1 MENLGVSFAPYS
13 SRRNAGDESFVLGSP
28 DSPFTGEMKRV
39 RTAETTGRWS
49 EVFSSGPGEEQH
61 PQTTSFKVFPPAVE
75 FRNVVP
81 GPVYVMSLY
90 IQNISTASQRIHFK
104 GLSSRAFNLR
114 DLPPGA
120 VAPGLDTV
128 VEIEF
133 QVAESSSAEAPRAYH
148 DRLIVSSDTETIEI
162 PLRAYAP
169 APMLEFDGFLNLGTV
184 VLGDTVAKY
193 VDIVNIG
200 RREGRVSITWDADA
214 PVTISPAEF
223 VLAGTE
229 DDDDAMAG
237 GRSAAPS
244 SRRVKVEVQGNDMGA
259 MRLLAAV
266 QLDGEQSTRMI
277 DVNANVVEQRLEMML
292 PGRPGVPLTELP
304 FGSVHYGERR
314 TLKVLIVNNGPQP
327 QPFVFDVNEREE
339 EAIPAAAAG
348 ADGAPLAPHEIGLAA
363 RARAAAGLPFRIE
376 PSEGNLAPYEQLA
389 VSITFCPRAPGPI
402 GAPITGDGRSFEF
415 FANVRQAGGPT
426 TATGGGSADADDE
439 DEEGAGAGAGLFLLQ
454 LALVGRAVAPKIELS
469 HRSFDFGLC
478 PANDRRDILVTL
490 RNASGE
496 MPVTFA
502 SNRVAHFSVAPASG
516 RLQPMQSMDLVV
528 SFRPNQLGKFNNTLH
543 LVVNQ
548 GVLTMPLRVSGV
560 CDDVG
565 ERKTLHGGTA
575 MLPENFK
582 IKPKFVVATP
592 TVGFGAKSSWVRSM
606 PWQHH
611 EAGLDDAEMAAMAA
625 LPEFARTAVQTFTV
639 NELGVRH
646 EHKQTYHAFLKR
658 SRRARIQKKRA
669 GIARRNGVRT
679 IAEGRGEGGTGSGTG
694 DTDEEGDP
702 LTLSVGGLLEL
713 GLTSRDGL
721 KAPREELPPA
731 PGALWLERPP
741 VALRSADE
749 DLVSRAQEAVEA
761 AKSGA
766 NAVASALAAA
776 KSRRK
781 RFKAV
786 PSTNAEFKACEERLR
801 EIDLVGVVATPSI
814 VSFGTVCVGSE
825 NVCSFS
831 VSNNLAKPILVR
843 LDVDSMVSEISTSQP
858 PSQVIPPGQTAS
870 FDVLFASSS
879 AGVFRTDVGY
889 IVNEAHHFRFCADAE
904 VMLPLLELSAP
915 RLNFDFGAGDL
926 APTLSRTVFISNPG
940 NATVDFEWKSVE
952 KTRPLGS
959 ETAAFSVVPKIGRV
973 EAFGKERVEVKF
985 TPTYAVLSSVKS
997 ARTEPGA
1004 LAESADGGD
1013 GAVAPRR
1020 VAELVEHL
1028 LLSVKGG
1035 EAVPLLCA
1043 ADAEVPKCKFM
1054 QSVLDFG
1061 TMPVGSP
1068 QEVRL
1073 QLRNVGS
1080 SAVVFDIQTGAIDA
1094 DSGKALADHEHGIV
1108 VEPQNGRVEVGQSC
1122 EFTCTLN
1129 ANGVIRF
1136 DPESSFLTASVRGG
1150 RSQVVPISAAA
1161 VIPDVLVKQSEIDFG
1176 VVPIGATS
1184 RLPVAIHNRG
1194 AVPAQLLLDLRT
1206 AELARFSMRVPL
1218 AHGQDSAQAVAGQF
1232 IDLDELALRSNE
1244 AELSPDASEA
1254 AAESSGRRW
1263 FINVAPNSELIFE
1276 LAFEPIELASHAFE
1290 LPLVVCGEDGRR
1302 AAFADVGVIAR
1313 PVGLRRVVA
1322 AQSAIPRLRLSP
1334 PTLNFG
1340 RVIVSRDHLRQLPTH
1355 QHITITNVDAS
1366 GKAMHWVV
1374 SPSMDATGAFMV
1386 DPTHGALEHGESAT
1400 IRVRFRP
1407 LGSSRFE
1414 AALPIFLDVD
1424 AETSKPSG
1432 PRYME
1437 LLLGGVGQFPRL
1449 NVDVPNAIASL
1460 PHLAL
1465 PPVPLGIG
1473 ASASFDV
1480 LNDGY
1485 EELELTCRL
1494 PSDVVV
1500 AKAADGGKSKKQDG
1514 GGPITV
1520 QFPEGQRLTTSKA
1533 ALPAIMN
1540 FSSRQP
1546 LSFASRLDMLDVEG
1560 NRFGVPISGITDN
1573 SILTLWPF
1581 LLVNRHMKILAAA
1594 GSAPMLRTDVAG
1606 AANPQDVAIAGGGG
1620 SIEYPATIG
1629 GGLSPVDATTLSTL
1643 LRWMNATVMKT
1654 PLAQFSDIAANE
1666 GQPLIECI
1674 EALYGRKL
1682 KPAKGKGKGKST
1694 SKGAAKADEGGSAS
1708 GDGSS
1713 AADKVERKVQ
1723 QMRDLL
1729 SSLQSHGALLRQ
1741 VQPEALLKKGDEFAR
1756 YAATRLKESLSS
1768 DPDSG
1773 DQETMRRH
1781 RVLENMFAEVST
1793 AAWFAVALQAIKVFV
1808 LRRVTPQLYANTP
1821 GVLTAAAVRAGTA
1834 AAAAKN
1840 AKSGGKH
1847 KGKGKGAAAKRKAGG
1862 KKEPNAASERQS
1874 QITELAS
1881 DLERD
1886 SSLMRSNVY
1895 TVGECLLLKW
1905 ATLHHER
1912 CGGTKRLVTFD
1923 EDLRDGIVLCQL
1935 VLSHAPW
1942 LGERGRVLA
1951 GVADASSPRKS
1962 DAHGSKSRKSADAC
1976 RETVNRFRAAME
1988 ELQMS
1993 FIPTTEEIV
2002 AASGP
2007 LAGVLLMMYL
2017 FEQLPQLIP
2026 QTSISF
2032 HGVLGDT
2039 IAKQVNLRNAGKRSI
2054 VYSVDL
2060 TVATPKAKSARIAS
2074 RRSLRGGGTAGGVPK
2089 TPAAPSAPLFTAGTR
2104 SVRVPAHGSAALAL
2118 KFEGRFSKSAAA
2130 RLTLR
2135 SRRGD
2140 ATGALGLGA
2149 TAMVFSLK
2157 SAVRGSRA
2165 LATTQTSSTLYA
2177 PKRVTLEIS
2186 NPFSER
2192 ANVVLQL
2199 KETFKATGSDSSAN
2213 GSTFPAFWCE
2223 QADSGN
2229 TLSIE
2234 PKQSTTVEFTFLPF
2248 AMGSYCC
2255 TVLLLDE
2262 KVGEF
2267 VYELR
2272 GDATMPLTTASLECR
2287 VADQPSV
2294 TQQLRVPSRNTLMCG
2309 AVDMAIA
2316 RIARACTGS
2325 SAASQLQDRAYVA
2338 LGKMGLGPRA
2348 KGASSPFTVSVN
2360 SPFWRVPS
2368 TVALPPD
2375 SASTS
2380 SSVTPASRPVS
2391 GGSSKSKV
2399 STKSGGKKESAAAS
2413 GGGAGEGRHKASIQ
2427 DESSAPSKQ
2436 DNCGALVPVMLST
2449 KGAGEYP
2456 CSLTVERGA
2465 DVRVYDIIA
2474 TVPSTGTK
2482 SELRFRVPARSAIT
2496 QEIPITNTTSEAW
2509 SMRCTLSGG
2518 DGAFSGPSNVQVK
2531 ASSAASYSLVFSP
2544 TWLCEVRATLH
2555 IENQNTGDTMEFDL
2569 IGIGEDPLA
2578 EDHVAIEC
2586 QARQRMTRTFVIK
2599 SDSKRAG
2606 EVEEL
2611 HVESDLAEALT
2622 ISGPSLVTVDAGSS
2636 SEYLLTLQPLLGG
2649 TYTGSISFVN
2659 RATGRY
2665 RWFTLEV
2672 NATSPVPEDVLDIET
2687 CVFFPD
2693 HTASLTRCAA
2703 CAQCSSALTRPS
2715 SHHTRA
2721 LSPPIPSLLSVPF
2734 AKLSP
2739 SRLA

>member
-1 MENLGVSFAPYS
+1 MDGLGVSFAPYS

-49 EVFSSGPGEEQH
+49 EVFSSGPGEVQH

-90 IQNISTASQRIHFK
+90 IQNISTASQRIQFK

-193 VDIVNIG
+193 VDIVNVG

-237 GRSAAPS
+237 GGSAAPS

-277 DVNANVVEQRLEMML
+277 DINANVVEQRLEMML

-314 TLKVLIVNNGPQP
+314 TLKVLMVNNGPQP

-339 EAIPAAAAG
+339 EVMPAAAAG
-348 ADGAPLAPHEIGLAA
+348 VDGAPLAPHEIGLAA

-376 PSEGNLAPYEQLA
+376 PAEGNLAPYEQLA
-389 VSITFCPRAPGPI
+389 VLITFCPRAPGPI
-402 GAPITGDGRSFEF
+402 GAPITGDGRSFDF

-426 TATGGGSADADDE
+426 TVLAGGSADADDE
-439 DEEGAGAGAGLFLLQ
+439 DEEGAGAGLFLLQ

-606 PWQHH
+606 PWQSH
-611 EAGLDDAEMAAMAA
+611 EVGLDDAEMAALAA

-639 NELGVRH
+639 NELGERH
-646 EHKQTYHAFLKR
+646 EHKQSYHAFLKS

-669 GIARRNGVRT
+669 GIARRSGVRT
-679 IAEGRGEGGTGSGTG
+679 IAEGRSEGGTEGGTG

-702 LTLSVGGLLEL
+702 LTLSVGGLLEI
-713 GLTSRDGL
+713 GLASRDGL

-731 PGALWLERPP
+731 PDALWLERPP
-741 VALRSADE
+741 IALRSADE

-781 RFKAV
+781 RFKPV
-786 PSTNAEFKACEERLR
+786 PSTNAELKACEERLR

-825 NVCSFS
+825 NVRSFS

-858 PSQVIPPGQTAS
+858 PSQVIPPGQTAT
-870 FDVLFASSS
+870 FDVLFTSSS
-879 AGVFRTDVGY
+879 AGLFRTNVGY

-926 APTLSRTVFISNPG
+926 APTLSRTVFITNPG
-940 NATVDFEWKSVE
+940 NATVNFEWTSVE

-959 ETAAFSVVPKIGRV
+959 ESAAFSVVPKIGRV
-973 EAFGKERVEVKF
+973 DAFGKERIEVKF
-985 TPTYAVLSSVKS
+985 TPSYAVLSSVKS
-997 ARTEPGA
+997 ARTEPGS
-1004 LAESADGGD
+1004 LAESTEGGD
-1013 GAVAPRR
+1013 DAPRR
-1020 VAELVEHL
+1020 VVELVEHL

-1035 EAVPLLCA
+1035 EVVPLLCA

-1080 SAVVFDIQTGAIDA
+1080 SAVVFDIQIGAIDA
-1094 DSGKALADHEHGIV
+1094 DSGKALADHQHGIM
-1108 VEPQNGRVEVGQSC
+1108 VEPKTGRVEAGQSC

-1136 DPESSFLTASVRGG
+1136 DPESSFLTATVRGG

-1161 VIPDVLVKQSEIDFG
+1161 VIPDVLVKQGEIDFG

-1218 AHGQDSAQAVAGQF
+1218 AHGQDSAQAAASQF

-1263 FINVAPNSELIFE
+1263 FINVAPNSELTFE
-1276 LAFEPIELASHAFE
+1276 LSFEPIELASHAFE

-1302 AAFADVGVIAR
+1302 AAFTDVGVIAR

-1355 QHITITNVDAS
+1355 QHIAITNVDAS
-1366 GKAMHWVV
+1366 GKALNWVV

-1424 AETSKPSG
+1424 VETSKPNG
-1432 PRYME
+1432 PHYME
-1437 LLLGGVGQFPRL
+1437 LLLSGVGQFPRL
-1449 NVDVPNAIASL
+1449 NVDVPDAIASL

-1500 AKAADGGKSKKQDG
+1500 AKAVDGGKSKKQDA
-1514 GGPITV
+1514 GGPIAV
-1520 QFPEGQRLTTSKA
+1520 RFPEGKRLTTSKP
-1533 ALPAIMN
+1533 ALPVVMN

-1546 LSFASRLDMLDVEG
+1546 LSFASRLDMLDAEG

-1581 LLVNRHMKILAAA
+1581 LLANRHMKIEAAA
-1594 GSAPMLRTDVAG
+1594 GSAPMLRTDATG
-1606 AANPQDVAIAGGGG
+1606 AANPQEVAIAGGGG

-1654 PLAQFSDIAANE
+1654 PLVQFSDIAANE

-1682 KPAKGKGKGKST
+1682 KPANAKGKGKGKSA
-1694 SKGAAKADEGGSAS
+1694 SKRTAQSDEGGSAS
-1708 GDGSS
+1708 GDASS
-1713 AADKVERKVQ
+1713 ASDKVERRVQ

-1729 SSLQSHGALLRQ
+1729 SCLQSHGALLRQ

-1768 DPDSG
+1768 DPDG
-1773 DQETMRRH
+1773 EDQETIRRH

-1808 LRRVTPQLYANTP
+1808 LRRVTPQLYANMP

-1862 KKEPNAASERQS
+1862 KKEPNATSERQS
-1874 QITELAS
+1874 QISELAS
-1881 DLERD
+1881 ALERD

-1912 CGGTKRLVTFD
+1912 CGGTKRIVTFD
-1923 EDLRDGIVLCQL
+1923 DDLRDGVVLCQL

-1976 RETVNRFRAAME
+1976 REMVNRFRAAME
-1988 ELQMS
+1988 ELQLS
-1993 FIPTTEEIV
+1993 YIPTTEDII
-2002 AASGP
+2002 APSGP
-2007 LAGVLLMMYL
+2007 LGGVLLLMYL

-2060 TVATPKAKSARIAS
+2060 TVATPKAKSARVAS
-2074 RRSLRGGGTAGGVPK
+2074 RRSQRAGGAAGGAPK

-2177 PKRVTLEIS
+2177 PKRVTLELS

-2199 KETFKATGSDSSAN
+2199 KETFKATGSDSSVN

-2262 KVGEF
+2262 TVGEF

-2272 GDATMPLTTASLECR
+2272 GDAAMPLTTASLECR

-2309 AVDMAIA
+2309 AVDVAIA
-2316 RIARACTGS
+2316 RIARACAGS
-2325 SAASQLQDRAYVA
+2325 SAVSQLQDRAYIA
-2338 LGKMGLGPRA
+2338 FGKMGLGPRA
-2348 KGASSPFTVSVN
+2348 KGASAPFTVSVN

-2368 TVALPPD
+2368 TAALPPD

-2380 SSVTPASRPVS
+2380 SSVTPASRPMS
-2391 GGSSKSKV
+2391 GGSAKPKV
-2399 STKSGGKKESAAAS
+2399 SAKSGGKKESAAASS

-2456 CSLTVERGA
+2456 CSITVQRGA

-2496 QEIPITNTTSEAW
+2496 QEIPITNMTSEAW

-2518 DGAFSGPSNVQVK
+2518 NGAFSGPSNVQVK

-2544 TWLCEVRATLH
+2544 AWLCEVRATLH

-2599 SDSKRAG
+2599 SDSTRAG

-2622 ISGPSLVTVDAGSS
+2622 ISGPSLVTVDAGGS

-2687 CVFFPD
+2687 CVFFSIRP
-2693 HTASLTRCAA
+2693 HRSAARSMRAS
-2703 CAQCSSALTRPS
+2703 PS
-2715 SHHTRA
+2715 THSLFVAPNT
-2721 LSPPIPSLLSVPF
+2721 LSPPPAPLFSVPF
-2734 AKLSP
+2734 AKQSP